1 MALENLKEAALMGK
15 KLPKKLKKVETQ
27 VLKQDLQ
34 HLKHCLRQFLQLKT
48 QTTERL
54 CRLIQTAR
62 LHSLLFNSPDV
73 RAGNGKRPNITGRY
87 GVV

>member
-1 MALENLKEAALMGK
+1 MALEK
-15 KLPKKLKKVETQ
+15 
-27 VLKQDLQ
+27 
-34 HLKHCLRQFLQLKT
+34 
-48 QTTERL
+48 L

-73 RAGNGKRPNITGRY
+73 RAGNGKRPDITGRY